1 MNYDY
6 DQIDNVTNT
15 KAVIVQYECDQCK
28 YKTTTL
34 VELTRQIQLDHVKY
48 DYYQNEC
55 NQCKYKTTT
64 IVDFTS
70 HIMSE
75 LGEVKYDNDHSN
87 NVNTDNTSV
96 KYECEL
102 STIEDW
108 NKLFLIVQCFGC
120 DICGKTFKMKYDLRK
135 YMSNH
140 DGNVYTKM
148 FGVHNGQICTH
159 RPSVLGLCVSQL
171 FKDVQNYLIREIVIS
186 DHISINSDS
195 VRFW

>member
-1 MNYDY
+1 MIAIIAYIRLLLSILQLNTELKHKEVKNEVVNYDY

-64 IVDFTS
+64 IVDLTS

-102 STIEDW
+102 SMIED
-108 NKLFLIVQCFGC
+108 
-120 DICGKTFKMKYDLRK
+120 
-135 YMSNH
+135 
-140 DGNVYTKM
+140 
-148 FGVHNGQICTH
+148 
-159 RPSVLGLCVSQL
+159 
-171 FKDVQNYLIREIVIS
+171 
-186 DHISINSDS
+186 
-195 VRFW
+195 